1 MGVVAPLTN
10 QPDDG
15 YIHYIETTCTYE
27 DDKSVLLSHSSH
39 CYKRQNGRC
48 ILQREAESHY
58 VIHGTR
64 FYPVVR
70 SGF

>member
-39 CYKRQNGRC
+39 CYKR
-48 ILQREAESHY
+48 L
-58 VIHGTR
+58 
-64 FYPVVR
+64 
-70 SGF
+70 